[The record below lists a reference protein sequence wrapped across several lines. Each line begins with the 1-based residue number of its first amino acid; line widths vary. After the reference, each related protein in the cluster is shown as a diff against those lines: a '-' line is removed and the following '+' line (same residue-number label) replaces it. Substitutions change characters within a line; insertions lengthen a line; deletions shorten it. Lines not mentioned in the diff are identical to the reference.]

1 MEYNVI
7 NSTSTCNEM
16 AVIEL
21 EKSLMD
27 CSDLFDQ
34 SIHVL
39 SDVSNRAMIA
49 GSSLNSLRIWDDR
62 TEATATAIN
71 VLFDVSHVLERL
83 VSQMQ
88 HKKIEL
94 SKINKSLSH
103 ATGTDLCVDNC
114 DNLP

>member
-62 TEATATAIN
+62 TETTATARYWPVAILSGWQVVGN
-71 VLFDVSHVLERL
+71 RVSRQ
-83 VSQMQ
+83 SSR
-88 HKKIEL
+88 I
-94 SKINKSLSH
+94 
-103 ATGTDLCVDNC
+103 C
-114 DNLP
+114 